1 MKRIAL
7 IPAVLTAGVALAP
20 LAQADGDAALNAAV
34 KQVYEKRQAQCTPNM
49 PPHFQ
54 GIQLMGS
61 GHGKIIDANPHLG
74 GDFDYFHIPAGS
86 PGVPGANYFRV
97 DAADGSIYF
106 IELNFC

>member
-1 MKRIAL
+1 MKRMAL
-7 IPAVLTAGVALAP
+7 IPAVLAAGVALAP
-20 LAQADGDAALNAAV
+20 FSQAGGDAALNAAV
-34 KQVYEKRQAQCTPNM
+34 KQVYAKRQAQCTPNM

-54 GIQLMGS
+54 GIQLMGN

-86 PGVPGANYFRV
+86 PGVPGANFYRV